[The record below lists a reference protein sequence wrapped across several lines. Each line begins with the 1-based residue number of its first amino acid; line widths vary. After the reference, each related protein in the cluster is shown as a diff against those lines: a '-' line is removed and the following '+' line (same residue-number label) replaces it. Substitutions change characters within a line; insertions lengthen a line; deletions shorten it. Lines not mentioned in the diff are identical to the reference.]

1 MRNGEA
7 YYLLTAYY
15 MNKEYGEKQIRKK
28 LASKLDAVL

>member
-15 MNKEYGEKQIRKK
+15 LNKEYGEKQLLKK
-28 LASKLDAVL
+28 LASKLNEVL